1 MKISVISCS
10 LNPQSRSYVLA
21 RTAVSCLGEAG
32 AETDLHDLRNHDLEF
47 CGIPSARESISEFK
61 IAIEQSVAI
70 LLAVPIYNFDVNA
83 AAKNLIE
90 LTGRSWTNKVVGFM
104 CAAGGNASYMSV
116 MGIANS
122 LILDFRCLIIPGF
135 VYAVS
140 DDFAND
146 RTDRMEVGSD
156 EIRQRLSGLAH
167 VTVELA
173 RSAGPL
179 LGRLPQ

>member
-10 LNPQSRSYVLA
+10 LNPQNRSYVLA
-21 RTAVSCLGEAG
+21 RTAVSYLREAG
-32 AETDLHDLRNHDLEF
+32 AETDLHDLRNHGIEF

-70 LLAVPIYNFDVNA
+70 LLPVPICKFDVIA

-90 LTGRSWTNKVVGFM
+90 LTVRSWTIKVVGFL

-116 MGIANS
+116 MRIANS
-122 LILDFRCLIIPGF
+122 LMLDFRCLIIPRF

-146 RTDRMEVGSD
+146 RTDRMEAGSD

-167 VTVELA
+167 VTVELDRA
-173 RSAGPL
+173 AGSL